1 MIQKI
6 LAAAIQINPDEFNL
20 PNTSKDLTDDSIK
33 TVLEMVFMAAGGI
46 ALLIIMVAG
55 LFYVVSLGNPQSTN
69 KAKNTILYALIGLG
83 VCIFAF
89 TIVRY
94 VIGQL

>member
-1 MIQKI
+1 MIRKLFSQV
-6 LAAAIQINPDEFNL
+6 QINPNDLNL
-20 PNTSKDLTDDSIK
+20 PGTELTDTTIK
-33 TVLEMVFMAAGGI
+33 TVLEAVFMVAGGV
-46 ALLIIMVAG
+46 AVLIITVAG
-55 LFYVVSLGNPQSTN
+55 LFYVISLGNPQATN

>member
-1 MIQKI
+1 MIRQI
-6 LAAAIQINPDEFNL
+6 LAAIDIRPDELNV
-20 PNTSKDLTDDSIK
+20 PQPELTDNSIK
-33 TVLEMVFMAAGGI
+33 AVLEMVFMAAGGV
-46 ALLIIMVAG
+46 ALLIIMAAG
-55 LFYVVSLGNPQSTN
+55 LFYVVSLGNPQSTT

>member
-1 MIQKI
+1 MIKKLLSQV
-6 LAAAIQINPDEFNL
+6 QIEPGELNV
-20 PNTSKDLTDDSIK
+20 PNTELTDASIK
-33 TVLEMVFMAAGGI
+33 TVLEAVFMIAGGL
-46 ALLIIMVAG
+46 AVLIITVAG
-55 LFYVVSLGNPQSTN
+55 LFYVVSLGNPQATN
-69 KAKNTILYALIGLG
+69 KAKNTILYALVGLG

>member
-1 MIQKI
+1 M
-6 LAAAIQINPDEFNL
+6 NL
-20 PNTSKDLTDDSIK
+20 PGTELTDTTIK
-33 TVLEMVFMAAGGI
+33 TVLEAVFMVAGGV
-46 ALLIIMVAG
+46 AVLIITVAG
-55 LFYVVSLGNPQSTN
+55 LFYVISLGNPQATN